1 MPQEQQQQQHEVRSN
16 SKKQNNNRSK
26 SQDPRKGRMF
36 SNGAGW
42 FNPGQVWREA
52 DQETRGLGGGNIK
65 QNGHWLLRERD
76 TNLVSMPPNI
86 DTLRD
91 SGIGKITRYDLKC
104 AIGYSIGLPKIP
116 QIKNLGYE

>member
-1 MPQEQQQQQHEVRSN
+1 MPQEQQQQQQHEVRSN

-36 SNGAGW
+36 SKGAGW
-42 FNPGQVWREA
+42 FNPGQVWKEA

-91 SGIGKITRYDLKC
+91 SGIGKITF
-104 AIGYSIGLPKIP
+104 
-116 QIKNLGYE
+116 